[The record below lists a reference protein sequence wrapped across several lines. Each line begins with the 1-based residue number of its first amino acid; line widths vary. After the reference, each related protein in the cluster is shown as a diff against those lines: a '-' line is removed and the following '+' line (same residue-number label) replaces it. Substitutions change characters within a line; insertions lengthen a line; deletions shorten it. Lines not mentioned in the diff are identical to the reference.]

1 MRKIL
6 FILLFIPFIL
16 KAQNTIT
23 LPGGTIPST
32 PTFRLLNPTDT
43 LSRQLWL
50 NFGTT
55 YGYQWFYSGTVIQQ
69 KLNLKINKSDT
80 TSLFVPFLRK
90 SNNLSDVA
98 NAATAL
104 SNLNGVSLLGSYSNP
119 AWITALAWSKI
130 TSIPTTVAGYGIT
143 DVYTKIQ
150 SDGLYVPYTGATTD
164 VDLGINGFYAGSS
177 SIGGSWGGLASAGL
191 FYNTNSAGTGLDIT
205 GGSASTFALRVR
217 NYNNTTTAMN
227 LLGNGNVIFGGTL
240 ISQTPLGTAGTDSLV
255 VKVGSTKKYGAISAN
270 YYYPRTHI
278 DSVVAGLIPIALING
293 ITKNYYD
300 PTSSIQGQLNYK
312 LNINGSNANQ
322 DVNIYN
328 NSYKTTK
335 GILMDTT
342 FVDGSNAYLE
352 ANKTDFLYD
361 LFKPSTYDMS
371 MYLTHNSV
379 NMSYTET
386 IGANTFAY
394 NLNAQNHRVAL
405 DYNKNSLYSYF
416 SIDTLGLHVKDTTYQ
431 RGPVGT
437 AYYGAN
443 YTDNTYVQKKYVVD
457 NFPHSVFMTP
467 ASGDLLKFNGT
478 NWVNYAFTANSPLT
492 YNSGLATVAIQMAG
506 ASQPGY
512 ISTVDWNTFNGKL
525 STTGNGSGLTNLTA
539 ANISAGTAGI
549 NITGNAATA
558 SNSINSNALNG
569 FSANFQA
576 TTSSPDFLVTRTG
589 GSSGSL
595 SLVSSATVQTWL
607 GLGSNAYTSTA
618 YLPSSGFTTSAIN
631 TLYGYTPANSAYV
644 PIHGN
649 YTNTLTGATVINVTI
664 GSTMGNSSYY
674 TSITPRDLIT
684 AVNYYISAQTTTSFA
699 VTFISALTGSV
710 SFDWNVIP

>member
-1 MRKIL
+1 MKQFL
-6 FILLFIPFIL
+6 YSILLLLPFSVFGQVL
-16 KAQNTIT
+16 APTNATTKLA
-23 LPGGTIPST
+23 GGTST
-32 PTFRLLNPTDT
+32 SLNSFYFTT
-43 LSRQLWL
+43 GGQYGWL
-50 NFGTT
+50 N
-55 YGYQWFYSGTVIQQ
+55 
-69 KLNLKINKSDT
+69 
-80 TSLFVPFLRK
+80 
-90 SNNLSDVA
+90 
-98 NAATAL
+98 
-104 SNLNGVSLLGSYSNP
+104 GS
-119 AWITALAWSKI
+119 
-130 TSIPTTVAGYGIT
+130 
-143 DVYTKIQ
+143 
-150 SDGLYVPYTGATTD
+150 
-164 VDLGINGFYAGSS
+164 
-177 SIGGSWGGLASAGL
+177 
-191 FYNTNSAGTGLDIT
+191 TGLWEQNVTGRQIT
-205 GGSASTFALRVR
+205 TF
-217 NYNNTTTAMN
+217 
-227 LLGNGNVIFGGTL
+227 
-240 ISQTPLGTAGTDSLV
+240 
-255 VKVGSTKKYGAISAN
+255 
-270 YYYPRTHI
+270 YYPRTHI
-278 DSVVAGLIPIALING
+278 DSVITGLIPIALING

-312 LNINGSNANQ
+312 LNINGSNANT

-328 NSYKTTK
+328 NLYKTTK
-335 GILMDTT
+335 GFLMDTT
-342 FVDGSNAYLE
+342 FVDGSSAYLE
-352 ANKTDFLYD
+352 ANKTDFLYE

-525 STTGNGSGLTNLTA
+525 STTTA
-539 ANISAGTAGI
+539 AATYLGLH
-549 NITGNAATA
+549 ATA
-558 SNSINSNALNG
+558 DNSTLWKGLAYDNTTPTTAPLYFMASADGGTYGYTPIANA
-569 FSANFQA
+569 
-576 TTSSPDFLVTRTG
+576 
-589 GSSGSL
+589 
-595 SLVSSATVQTWL
+595 QTAL

-618 YLPSSGFTTSAIN
+618 YLPLTVGSGNPIIGELYITSPAGAANAPIIAIREGANPTYGWTWTQDDFTTGDFQLHRLNAGTDALAVTFVRNTGAVTFAGDVTAANLSGTNTGDETTARIN
-631 TLYGYTPANSAYV
+631 ALYGYTPANSAYV